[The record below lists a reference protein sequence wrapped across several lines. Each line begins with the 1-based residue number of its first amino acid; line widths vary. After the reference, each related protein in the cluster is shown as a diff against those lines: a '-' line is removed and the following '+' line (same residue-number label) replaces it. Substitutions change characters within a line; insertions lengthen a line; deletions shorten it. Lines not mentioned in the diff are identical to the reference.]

1 MCDRESF
8 AKLRDQTE
16 ANTKQIAD
24 LAKSDAVQ
32 SVQIGTLKET
42 VEAQG
47 VNQVKLINRLV
58 MAIIGIL
65 ILAILALIFG
75 ALGEHGFNAVTK
87 AAPTSIGAVSK

>member
-75 ALGEHGFNAVTK
+75 ALGERGFNAVTK

>member
-8 AKLRDQTE
+8 AKLRDQTQ

-75 ALGEHGFNAVTK
+75 ALGERGFNAVTK